1 MAEIPDTCEFQAG
14 ADQVRLTTQ
23 TNGDTIFIKG
33 VHLGEDAAAALAY
46 LINKTS
52 NHLSIEIKEVT

>member
-1 MAEIPDTCEFQAG
+1 MPEIPESCEFTAG

-23 TNGDTIFIKG
+23 TNGDVILIKG
-33 VHLGEDAAAALAY
+33 IHLGEEAAAALAY

-52 NHLSIEIKEVT
+52 NHLKIEIKEA

>member
-1 MAEIPDTCEFQAG
+1 MPEIPDKCEFETT

-23 TNGDTIFIKG
+23 TNGDVILIKG
-33 VHLGEDAAAALAY
+33 IHLGEDNSAALAY

-52 NHLSIEIKEVT
+52 NHLKIEIKEV